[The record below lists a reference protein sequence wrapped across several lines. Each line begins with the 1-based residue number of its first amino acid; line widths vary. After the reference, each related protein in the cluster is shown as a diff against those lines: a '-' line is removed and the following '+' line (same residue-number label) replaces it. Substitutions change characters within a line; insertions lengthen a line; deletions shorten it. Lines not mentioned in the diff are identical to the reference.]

1 MPDQFQT
8 GLMLGRVL
16 ELAEHTATV
25 SEHTARKV
33 DVIEAR
39 QMGLIQRIDKL
50 ESVPSPKGSTP
61 VGKVV
66 LAVIGVLA
74 GLFANLKA
82 EHVGEGVAALVRG
95 LSH

>member
-1 MPDQFQT
+1 MHDFQQ

-16 ELAEHTATV
+16 ELAEHTA
-25 SEHTARKV
+25 SKV
-33 DVIEAR
+33 DTIEAR

-50 ESVPSPKGSTP
+50 ESAQSPRGSTP
-61 VGKVV
+61 AGKVALAV
-66 LAVIGVLA
+66 LAALT

-82 EHVGEGVAALVRG
+82 ESVGEGVAALIRG